1 MHRLFWKIFL
11 SFWAALI
18 VFAGATIFAASHYLE
33 QTRQQQEAAS
43 PRERL
48 ARYAAEAQHI
58 AELAGVEGLKKWL
71 REIDRSEPVPLL
83 LVDREGAELLGRTV
97 PPLVT
102 ERMARDGMR
111 PRHMH
116 PMMARPRAVIRLP
129 DLSEYLLIPDFQGVT
144 LGRVLARPRVIG
156 LPLVVAAL
164 VSGLVCLVLARYLT
178 APLARLRRATE
189 SYASGDLSARVAPS
203 LGARRD
209 EVAELAR
216 AFDRMAEQ
224 LQALMGAQRQLLSD
238 VSHELRS
245 PLARLQVALGLARQR
260 AEGRASSEL
269 DRIERETERLN
280 ELIGQVLSLARLES
294 GVTAPAREPVD
305 LAELLERVAADADFE
320 ARAANRRVEIA
331 QSTPAM
337 VEGDARLL
345 RSALENIA
353 RNAVR
358 YTAEGTA
365 VTLSLARDTQQ
376 ARWLVTIHDQG
387 PGVPDDMLP
396 RLFEPFVRVGDA
408 RDRASGG
415 YGLGLAIA
423 RKAIRLHGGEVS
435 ARNEPEGG
443 LSVVV
448 ALATTRTDGRGGP
461 PGATS

>member
-18 VFAGATIFAASHYLE
+18 VFAGATILAASHYLE

-58 AELAGVEGLKKWL
+58 AELAGIEGLKKWL

-97 PPLVT
+97 PPLAT
-102 ERMARDGMR
+102 ERMMREGMR
-111 PRHMH
+111 PRHMG
-116 PMMARPRAVIRLP
+116 PMARPRALIRLP
-129 DLSEYLLIPDFQGVT
+129 DQSEYLLIPDFQGVT
-144 LGRVLARPRVIG
+144 LGRVLARPRVIA

-260 AEGRASSEL
+260 AEGRASGEL
-269 DRIERETERLN
+269 DRIERESERLN

-320 ARAANRRVEIA
+320 ARAANRRVEIS

-365 VTLSLARDTQQ
+365 VTLSLARDPQQ
-376 ARWLVTIHDQG
+376 ARWLVTIRDHG

-408 RDRASGG
+408 RDRATGG

-423 RKAIRLHGGEVS
+423 RKAIHLHGGGVS
-435 ARNEPEGG
+435 ASNEPSGG
-443 LSVVV
+443 LRIVV
-448 ALATTRTDGRGGP
+448 ALPATR
-461 PGATS
+461 

>member
-1 MHRLFWKIFL
+1 
-11 SFWAALI
+11 
-18 VFAGATIFAASHYLE
+18 
-33 QTRQQQEAAS
+33 
-43 PRERL
+43 
-48 ARYAAEAQHI
+48 
-58 AELAGVEGLKKWL
+58 
-71 REIDRSEPVPLL
+71 
-83 LVDREGAELLGRTV
+83 
-97 PPLVT
+97 
-102 ERMARDGMR
+102 
-111 PRHMH
+111 
-116 PMMARPRAVIRLP
+116 
-129 DLSEYLLIPDFQGVT
+129 
-144 LGRVLARPRVIG
+144 
-156 LPLVVAAL
+156 
-164 VSGLVCLVLARYLT
+164 
-178 APLARLRRATE
+178 
-189 SYASGDLSARVAPS
+189 
-203 LGARRD
+203 
-209 EVAELAR
+209 
-216 AFDRMAEQ
+216 
-224 LQALMGAQRQLLSD
+224 MGAQRQLLSD

-260 AEGRASSEL
+260 AEGRASNEL

-331 QSTPAM
+331 HSTPAT

-376 ARWLVTIHDQG
+376 ARWLVTIRDQG

-396 RLFEPFVRVGDA
+396 RLFEPFARVGDA

-435 ARNEPEGG
+435 ARNESEGG

-448 ALATTRTDGRGGP
+448 ALAEKHADERGGP

>member
-18 VFAGATIFAASHYLE
+18 VFAGATIYAASHYLE

-58 AELAGVEGLKKWL
+58 AGVAGVEGLKKWL

-83 LVDREGAELLGRTV
+83 LVDREGAELLGRPV
-97 PPLVT
+97 PPLAS
-102 ERMARDGMR
+102 ERMAREGMR
-111 PRHMH
+111 PRFMH
-116 PMMARPRAVIRLP
+116 PMARPRAVIRLP
-129 DLSEYLLIPDFQGVT
+129 DQSEYLLIPDFQGVT
-144 LGRVLARPRVIG
+144 LGRVLARPRVIA

-164 VSGLVCLVLARYLT
+164 VSGLACLVLARYLT

-203 LGARRD
+203 LGARQD

-224 LQALMGAQRQLLSD
+224 LQALMSAQRQLLSD

-260 AEGRASSEL
+260 AEGRASNEF

-331 QSTPAM
+331 HSTPAV

-345 RSALENIA
+345 QSALENIA

-376 ARWLVTIHDQG
+376 ARWLVTIHDHG
-387 PGVPDDMLP
+387 PGVPDDTLP

-448 ALATTRTDGRGGP
+448 ALAAKRAEGRGGP

>member
-18 VFAGATIFAASHYLE
+18 VFAGATIYAASHYLE

-48 ARYAAEAQHI
+48 ARHAAEAQHI
-58 AELAGVEGLKKWL
+58 ADVGGVEALRKWL
-71 REIDRSEPVPLL
+71 REIDRTEPVPLL
-83 LVDREGAELLGRTV
+83 LVDRDGAELLGRSV
-97 PPLVT
+97 PPLAS
-102 ERMARDGMR
+102 ERMAREGMR

-116 PMMARPRAVIRLP
+116 PMARPRAVIRLP

-144 LGRVLARPRVIG
+144 LGRVLARPRVIA

-203 LGARRD
+203 LGARQD
-209 EVAELAR
+209 EVAELAQ

-260 AEGRASSEL
+260 AEGRASNEL

-331 QSTPAM
+331 HSTPAT

-376 ARWLVTIHDQG
+376 ARWLVTIRDQG

-396 RLFEPFVRVGDA
+396 RLFEPFARVGDA

-435 ARNEPEGG
+435 ARNESEGG

-448 ALATTRTDGRGGP
+448 ALAEKHADERGGP